1 MFLHYDY
8 IVDNFTDF
16 NLIGLRLVNP
26 ITFENKEM
34 SFQEALEVSKRNEHI
49 IISSFI
55 DFILDNNLVDFID
68 KVFLKMYERPD
79 LSEGFSQGEL
89 ILSNKNSDTGS
100 IKIEI
105 SNHVYDSEMNLY
117 INNSFL
123 DVSWYLSFYTQL
135 YTSKSFMIYSLFDIT
150 IKKFRLVERIN
161 KIYLD
166 TCEHCSLLDG
176 DVFTAGKLD
185 ITDDL
190 DLFEAFGDIIDDNG
204 LIKYSNISYGI
215 ELDNYRDTF
224 IVPKMCKCLLFN
236 GDKTVTNNSNI
247 TFVLPENIEI
257 VSNSLFNSDKHIIYL
272 SKDIDK
278 KVIFNMLKFICHSVI
293 LYLNT
298 KLSVMKFDTKDY
310 LSGMEGLFK
319 KGKISLAE
327 YTKAMKAGEEVNRIR
342 KDITRISEMY
352 NKIAVTDIENFDSE
366 LPDIKDSVT
375 LEDAVYVYNNLQTT
389 DNKLSGQINLY

>member
-123 DVSWYLSFYTQL
+123 DVSWYLSFYIQL